1 MRLEDCMYI
10 HLKTTPNCLPKFP
23 ETCKQKAWFTTRLF
37 GKMRGEIF
45 TAVWQQT
52 NAVVGSEMIHSQNDP
67 FPSRSAF
74 LSTHLG
80 YFFFIGAVRFL
91 RASIL
96 LVCRMAVTR
105 LPGHARNRSF
115 GRSKNVFC
123 IHRAGGIRLLTPHQG
138 WVQQPARQIALA
150 RTPIYSSHRDAHT
163 HFFKCRLRNELLT
176 QWDLPQIKAPLM
188 RQKKCAPPSRTFVD
202 GRKNSWNYTCGCF
215 LIRHESGENR
225 CFASWTCKLLCSFNN

>member
-23 ETCKQKAWFTTRLF
+23 ETCQQKAWFTTRLF

-45 TAVWQQT
+45 YSRLAA
-52 NAVVGSEMIHSQNDP
+52 NKCRSRLRNDSLSERSISKQKRFSLHS
-67 FPSRSAF
+67 SW
-74 LSTHLG
+74 L
-80 YFFFIGAVRFL
+80 FFFIGAVRFL

-188 RQKKCAPPSRTFVD
+188 RQKSVRCHQGLLWMGGKT
-202 GRKNSWNYTCGCF
+202 
-215 LIRHESGENR
+215 HEIIPVG
-225 CFASWTCKLLCSFNN
+225 AS